1 MKTNINENLKNLQLS
16 DIYTLMLFILYK
28 VKDIPEYAVLS
39 ELCFLLDG
47 PNLIRLL
54 TYFEGKTITVPTSE
68 EFNCLINALL
78 LYQYI
83 NADHLSV
90 LEAQNKLKVDSP
102 TQKEAAMELYLQL
115 LPVLSQYNFN
125 RNQASKNDR

>member
-125 RNQASKNDR
+125 RNQVSKNDR